1 MPFALPK
8 NLTYETLSIDKLE
21 DALRVKINTGLSLDE
36 ADQRLKIVGKNTL
49 PESQGTSL
57 FTIFLNQFKSTIV
70 IILFAAIV
78 ISLLYQH
85 YLDVA
90 IIFSII
96 VINTIVGLVQEYQ
109 AEKSIQALKEMLI
122 PQQKVRRNGKIV
134 TISSTDIVPG
144 DVILISHG
152 DTVPADARIVAC
164 TDLQLDESTLTGES
178 MPIYKVNKALS
189 QPTEMADQL
198 NMLFMGTHVVGGEAE
213 AVVVKTGAQTVLG
226 GIAHRISTVV
236 DEEDHFKLKTNE
248 LGRVMGAIAIASTGL
263 LFVVGY
269 FVRNFPLDE
278 ILIFSVAALV
288 SALPEGLPVI
298 LTLILAM
305 SARRMAQKKAIVR
318 RLSATETLAVVDTII
333 TDKTGTLTQNKM
345 TVTELFFPKQSII
358 TVTHQSD
365 SLSFHQDGKEPTP
378 SHFPLQKLLDITG
391 ACHHVTREF
400 SAEGDATFSGDPTEI
415 ALVTLADKAI
425 NSPSYYQRKIKQLVD
440 LPFNQENRWRASL
453 VQYHDDLRTELFVIG
468 SPETVIDKCTHILL
482 PDHKNHLLNSVQK
495 NHLQDQIDQ
504 MTSAGARVL
513 ALTYAT
519 KPTLDKLVQSDIK
532 DLIFVGFVGIID
544 PPHQDTKAAIASAHQ
559 AGVDVI
565 MATGDHPNTARAIG
579 TQLGLISG
587 STTDAVMTEA
597 DIRSISD
604 AKLLKHLDSVKIFA
618 RMTPDSKL
626 RLAKL
631 LQKDGRVV
639 AMTGDGVND
648 APALK
653 QADIGIGMGK
663 KGTQVAREAS
673 DIILSDDNFSTLV
686 TAIEEGR
693 TQFRNVRRT
702 SFFYIST
709 NLAETATLILFLLIG
724 YPMPLLPKQILWLN
738 IVSGGITDLALA
750 AEPMHD
756 NVLKVGPYKKTE
768 PVLDRQNLLFL
779 GLLTLTMIGLAT
791 YFFTL
796 YQPQGLEKSRTMLFV
811 VLSLAQ
817 IYNMINLRSLKKSIF
832 EIGIFS
838 SKYINIALIVSLVL
852 MLLVTSVPILAS
864 IFEFQVLTVAE
875 VIIAAVISL
884 AVILTSEVYKMI
896 KRVHIY

>member
-1 MPFALPK
+1 MPFSLPK
-8 NLTYETLSIDKLE
+8 NVAFETLSVSELE
-21 DALRVKINTGLSLDE
+21 KTLKTSFKDGLSAEEVDRR
-36 ADQRLKIVGKNTL
+36 QRIIGKNTL

-57 FTIFLNQFKSTIV
+57 LIIFLNQFKSTIV
-70 IILFAAIV
+70 VILFAAIV

-85 YLDVA
+85 YLDVL

-109 AEKSIQALKEMLI
+109 AERSIQALKEMLI
-122 PQQKVRRNGKIV
+122 PQQKVRRNSAV
-134 TISSTDIVPG
+134 MTISSTDIVPG

-164 TDLQLDESTLTGES
+164 TDLQIDESSLTGES
-178 MPIYKVNKALS
+178 MPIFKQSSALPQS
-189 QPTEMADQL
+189 TTMADQI
-198 NMLFMGTHVVGGEAE
+198 NMLFMGTHVVGGDAE

-248 LGRVMGAIAIASTGL
+248 IGRVMGAIAIVSTGF
-263 LFVVGY
+263 LFVVGF

-345 TVTELFFPKQSII
+345 TVTELCFPQQSKI
-358 TVTHQSD
+358 TITHQSD
-365 SLSFHQDGKEPTP
+365 RLNFHQNGKELTS

-400 SAEGDATFSGDPTEI
+400 TAEGDTAYTGDPTEI

-425 NSPSYYQRKIKQLVD
+425 HSPSYYQRKLKQSID

-453 VQYHDDLRTELFVIG
+453 VAYQEDKRTELFVIG
-468 SPETVIDKCTHILL
+468 SPETVINQCTHILL
-482 PDHKNHLLNSVQK
+482 SDHKSHLLNTTQK
-495 NHLQDQIDQ
+495 RYIQDQIEQ
-504 MTSAGARVL
+504 MTNAGSRVL
-513 ALTYAT
+513 AITYASVS
-519 KPTLDKLVQSDIK
+519 PVSKLTQKDIK
-532 DLIFVGFVGIID
+532 NLIFVGFVGIID
-544 PPHQDTKAAIASAHQ
+544 PPHPDTKAAIASAHQ
-559 AGVDVI
+559 AGVNVI
-565 MATGDHPNTARAIG
+565 MATGDHPYTARAIG
-579 TQLGLISG
+579 IQLGLIPG
-587 STTDAVMTEA
+587 STEDAVMTET
-597 DIRSISD
+597 DISSISD
-604 AKLLKHLDSVKIFA
+604 TKLLKQLDTVKIFA

-724 YPMPLLPKQILWLN
+724 YPIPLLPKQILWLN

-750 AEPMHD
+750 TEPMHD
-756 NVLKVGPYKKTE
+756 NVLKVGPYKKSE
-768 PVLDRQNLLFL
+768 PVLDRQSLVFL
-779 GLLTLTMIGLAT
+779 GLLTLTMIVLAT

-817 IYNMINLRSLKKSIF
+817 VYNMINLRSLKKSIF
-832 EIGIFS
+832 DVGIFS
-838 SKYINIALIVSLVL
+838 SRTVNLAFIVSLAL
-852 MLLVTSVPILAS
+852 MLMVTSVPVLAAA
-864 IFEFQVLTVAE
+864 FEFQILSFTE
-875 VIIAAVISL
+875 LILAAVISL
-884 AVILTSEVYKMI
+884 AVILTSEVYKAF
-896 KRVHIY
+896 KRTSAR